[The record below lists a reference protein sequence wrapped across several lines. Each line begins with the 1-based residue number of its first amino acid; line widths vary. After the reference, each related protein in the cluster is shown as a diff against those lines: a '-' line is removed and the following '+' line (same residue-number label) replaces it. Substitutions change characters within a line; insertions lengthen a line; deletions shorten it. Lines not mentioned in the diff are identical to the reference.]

1 MGSAQDGESLDSLFQ
16 LAYDE
21 LRRAAHGMA
30 GGAGRT
36 LQPTALVHDAFLKLE
51 GSGLVPN
58 GKQHFLAIAA
68 GAMRQVLQDHAR
80 AKRTLKRGAGQRAVT
95 LNEDLLASGRLHED
109 ALLLDEALSSLTK
122 VQPEGARVAELRL
135 LAGMT
140 NEEVAQVLQVST
152 RKVQLDWR
160 AARAWLRQRLG
171 PKDESA

>member
-1 MGSAQDGESLDSLFQ
+1 MDGLFQ

-21 LRRAAHGMA
+21 LRVAAHGMA
-30 GGAGRT
+30 GRGGQT
-36 LQPTALVHDAFLKLE
+36 LQPTALVHDTFLKLE

-68 GAMRQVLQDHAR
+68 TAMRQVLQDHAR
-80 AKRTLKRGAGQRAVT
+80 AKRTLKRGSGQRDVT
-95 LNEDLLASGRLHED
+95 LNEDLLASGRLQED
-109 ALLLDEALSSLTK
+109 ALLLDEALSSLAK
-122 VQPEGARVAELRL
+122 LQPDAARVAELRL

-140 NEEVAQVLQVST
+140 SEEVAQALQVST

-171 PKDESA
+171 AKDEGA